1 MSFDKEQFKQELNEQ
16 VKEAVS
22 LVFESKIKEKMAEE
36 DENLESEDDVEEG
49 KKGKK

>member
-1 MSFDKEQFKQELNEQ
+1 MSFDKEQFKQEMDEQ

-22 LVFESKIKEKMAEE
+22 LVFESKIKEKMADDDKSDESDEE
-36 DENLESEDDVEEG
+36 GG